1 MRSQSNNSNS
11 KELLTS
17 LDIPATKLKQ
27 LKQLFPEVFCE
38 GKIEFDKLKAVLGES
53 IDTTV
58 ERYGLNWAGKSEC
71 MKIIQEPSLATLKPN
86 IDESV
91 DFDTTN
97 NVYID
102 GENLEVLKLLQKSYF
117 GKIKMIYIDP
127 PYNTGKD
134 FVYKDKFGQSLNSY
148 LELTG
153 QIDAEGRKLSTNT
166 ESDGRYHSNWLNMM
180 YPRLYLARNLLR
192 DDGVIF
198 ISIDDH
204 EVANLRCICDQIF
217 GEENFLG
224 CLIWKRRVS
233 SSLADNNLSNDH
245 DFVLSYKKSTFNGFI
260 GHIKDYKKYKNPD
273 NDPRGDWILDNLTVG
288 MTASQRPN
296 QAYNLVDPKTGKEY
310 IYNPNRV
317 WAYIPESM
325 SKLIEEG
332 RIIFPDTSEKRPM
345 LKRYRNELNNTH
357 NPFSSFMADK
367 IGLNTEGTKVLQDLF
382 NIKLFDYSKPISL
395 LLNLVQQ
402 VCWDKQDII
411 LDFFSGSATTAHA
424 VMQLNAEDGGNRK
437 YIMVQ
442 LPEPT
447 PENSEARKAGYLTI
461 AEIGKE
467 RIRRVAHKI
476 KQEHPENKVLDL
488 GFKAFK
494 LDKSN
499 FKIWDSSPST
509 DLQQQLEWHINP
521 IDPKSSSE
529 DILYELF
536 LKSGLELTVPIQKVT
551 IKDKT
556 VFSIN
561 DASGDSRILICL
573 EQHVTEELVEAMA
586 LMKPRKVIFL
596 DSGFNG
602 NDQLKINAAET
613 FKILSQNQRDETV
626 FMTI

>member
-1 MRSQSNNSNS
+1 M
-11 KELLTS
+11 KE
-17 LDIPATKLKQ
+17 
-27 LKQLFPEVFCE
+27 E
-38 GKIEFDKLKAVLGES
+38 
-53 IDTTV
+53 
-58 ERYGLNWAGKSEC
+58 YGLNWAGKSEC
-71 MKIIQEPSLATLKPN
+71 MKIIQEPSQATLKPN

-134 FVYKDKFGQSLNSY
+134 FVYKDKF
-148 LELTG
+148 T
-153 QIDAEGRKLSTNT
+153 
-166 ESDGRYHSNWLNMM
+166 HSNWLNMM

-224 CLIWKRRVS
+224 TLVWKRRVS
-233 SSLADNNLSNDH
+233 SAMASHNLSIDH

-447 PENSEARKAGYLTI
+447 PENSEARKAGYMTI

-476 KQEHPENKVLDL
+476 KQENSENKALDL
-488 GFKAFK
+488 GFKVYK
-494 LDKSN
+494 LVLSN
-499 FKIWDSSPST
+499 
-509 DLQQQLEWHINP
+509 
-521 IDPKSSSE
+521 
-529 DILYELF
+529 
-536 LKSGLELTVPIQKVT
+536 T
-551 IKDKT
+551 I
-556 VFSIN
+556 
-561 DASGDSRILICL
+561 
-573 EQHVTEELVEAMA
+573 
-586 LMKPRKVIFL
+586 
-596 DSGFNG
+596 
-602 NDQLKINAAET
+602 
-613 FKILSQNQRDETV
+613 
-626 FMTI
+626 